1 MTILKGGWS
10 MLKSIQSRLIFSGI
24 LFIALFYASILFTFS
39 ILEAQ
44 EQDAL
49 LVNISGRQRMLSQ
62 RISKNLLLLHSEF
75 LDEDAKE
82 TVQAEVIGAMALFD
96 ETLKGFEEGG
106 DVTDTDGTRSTIK
119 PLTGFENYLEEI
131 ENIWTP
137 FRASAVQLI
146 EANDSAALH
155 YIYENNNALL
165 AKSNSLVTALQSSAQ
180 VKVAHLK
187 RFQLTFGILS
197 LILFVIVISI
207 LKKFVIRPISKIDSA
222 LKEVAKG
229 NYTIHI
235 EHGSDDEIG
244 RLVDSLNQVL
254 THINHSAAKL
264 LALSQGEAV
273 TKETEVLGTD
283 TLSLAQNA
291 LIDNVDALFSEISI
305 VSGSVAKGALSART
319 DIDKF
324 EGRWQALLG
333 QVNQILDQYEMP
345 IKEIIRIGE
354 ALSVGQLDVSVQAT
368 YEGDFSVLMQS
379 LLQIKESVESLI
391 QEIKLL
397 INAAEMGDLKAR
409 SDNRMM
415 RGEYRMALDNIN
427 CLLDL
432 IIKPINE
439 SAAVLGNI
447 ATGQFDRRVEGE
459 YKGDHAII
467 KDALNDTV
475 NSMKLVLNDLTS
487 QMSYMAKGDYSK
499 RIASNY
505 LGEWA
510 DLKSAY
516 NQTVGSVRY
525 VLNQTRDSS
534 RAVDRAAE
542 SLGVLSHE
550 LSQASTEQSASI
562 RDIMQSVDGFANQI
576 HNNATN
582 TAKANELIKQVDSK
596 TEICNQ
602 SMLGLEQSM
611 QKLSESSAAILKLGS
626 VINEISL
633 QTNLLAL
640 NAAVEAARAGEHG
653 KGFAVVAEEVRN
665 LAVRSAKSVE
675 ETTALVEQSI
685 VDIKTSKLKTGETAE
700 DLRAI
705 QEDMQ
710 RVTSLIEEI
719 KHTSQM
725 QSDTSQQILSG
736 IEQIS
741 TATDISSKT
750 AEKTANASESLIH
763 QSEKMIELMG
773 QFILDS

>member
-1 MTILKGGWS
+1 
-10 MLKSIQSRLIFSGI
+10 
-24 LFIALFYASILFTFS
+24 
-39 ILEAQ
+39 
-44 EQDAL
+44 
-49 LVNISGRQRMLSQ
+49 
-62 RISKNLLLLHSEF
+62 
-75 LDEDAKE
+75 
-82 TVQAEVIGAMALFD
+82 
-96 ETLKGFEEGG
+96 
-106 DVTDTDGTRSTIK
+106 
-119 PLTGFENYLEEI
+119 
-131 ENIWTP
+131 
-137 FRASAVQLI
+137 
-146 EANDSAALH
+146 
-155 YIYENNNALL
+155 
-165 AKSNSLVTALQSSAQ
+165 
-180 VKVAHLK
+180 
-187 RFQLTFGILS
+187 
-197 LILFVIVISI
+197 
-207 LKKFVIRPISKIDSA
+207 
-222 LKEVAKG
+222 
-229 NYTIHI
+229 
-235 EHGSDDEIG
+235 
-244 RLVDSLNQVL
+244 
-254 THINHSAAKL
+254 
-264 LALSQGEAV
+264 
-273 TKETEVLGTD
+273 
-283 TLSLAQNA
+283 
-291 LIDNVDALFSEISI
+291 
-305 VSGSVAKGALSART
+305 
-319 DIDKF
+319 
-324 EGRWQALLG
+324 
-333 QVNQILDQYEMP
+333 
-345 IKEIIRIGE
+345 
-354 ALSVGQLDVSVQAT
+354 
-368 YEGDFSVLMQS
+368 
-379 LLQIKESVESLI
+379 
-391 QEIKLL
+391 
-397 INAAEMGDLKAR
+397 
-409 SDNRMM
+409 
-415 RGEYRMALDNIN
+415 
-427 CLLDL
+427 
-432 IIKPINE
+432 
-439 SAAVLGNI
+439 
-447 ATGQFDRRVEGE
+447 
-459 YKGDHAII
+459 
-467 KDALNDTV
+467 
-475 NSMKLVLNDLTS
+475 MKLVLNDLTS

-741 TATDISSKT
+741 IATDISSKT